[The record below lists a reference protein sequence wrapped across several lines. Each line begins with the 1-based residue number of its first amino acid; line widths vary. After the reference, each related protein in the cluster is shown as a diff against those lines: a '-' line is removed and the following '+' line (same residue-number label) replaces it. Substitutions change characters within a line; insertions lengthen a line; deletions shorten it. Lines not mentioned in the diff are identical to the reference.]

1 MEDFLSPRDS
11 VSRHHVLIDRAP
23 PVVWPK
29 VRDLDLSGSRVVR
42 SLLSIRGMSGVR
54 RSFDLEGLGFT
65 LLDEVEP
72 RWRVLGVI
80 GQFWRPSG
88 GLVRLRPDDFMA
100 FDEPGH
106 AKATWSFELDE
117 PELGH
122 TRLTTETRVSCTDD
136 ASRVKFER
144 YWRVVGPFS
153 GLIRSEILKGI
164 KRQAENR

>member
-1 MEDFLSPRDS
+1 MEDFLSPQDS
-11 VSRHHVLIDRAP
+11 VSHHHILIDRAP
-23 PVVWPK
+23 TVVWPK

-42 SLLSIRGMSGVR
+42 SLLAIRGMSRLR
-54 RSFDLEGLGFT
+54 RSVDLEGLGFT

-88 GLVRLRPDDFMA
+88 RLVRLGPDDFMA
-100 FDEPGH
+100 FDVPGH
-106 AKATWSFELDE
+106 AKATWGFELDE
-117 PELGH
+117 FELGR
-122 TRLTTETRVSCTDD
+122 TRLTTETRVSCSDE

-153 GLIRSEILKGI
+153 GLIRSETLRGI
-164 KRQAENR
+164 KRQAENP